1 MLQRVRDTPPPP
13 RVIRPPPP
21 PSTDIQKTFGLSRP
35 YLSPGNNSPLSCD
48 WIPGL
53 KPLVSVV
60 PIYLTPWNDIDLL
73 VSTEHLALSR
83 FRVPSSSSL
92 PPFLALLLSP
102 RWHCRGNGRIQLHR
116 IPRKT
121 LDEVLGRRASL
132 DAELSNNSCIQ
143 QIQQY
148 PVSNNWAGS
157 GLAQCDL
164 EGQHSVCDCDAA
176 THRRRRP

>member
-92 PPFLALLLSP
+92 PPSFPRLVAFSPVALSWKRQNTTAQDPPEDSGRGSRAAGEFGCGTIQQLLYP
-102 RWHCRGNGRIQLHR
+102 TNPTI
-116 IPRKT
+116 
-121 LDEVLGRRASL
+121 
-132 DAELSNNSCIQ
+132 SCIQ
-143 QIQQY
+143 QLGGKRTSA
-148 PVSNNWAGS
+148 V
-157 GLAQCDL
+157 
-164 EGQHSVCDCDAA
+164 
-176 THRRRRP
+176 